1 MAKFLIQ
8 YTAHT
13 SRDGAVPFHRCTD
26 HESSN
31 YNAEEIEVEVEAGSE
46 LEAVNNHFSEEWG
59 MDPLTREQLDQL
71 EMGELDTDDY
81 YELYIEDFSV
91 TEI

>member
-1 MAKFLIQ
+1 MAKFQIQ

-13 SRDGAVPFHRCTD
+13 SRDGAVPFHR
-26 HESSN
+26 SN
-31 YNAEEIEVEVEAGSE
+31 YNEVEEFEVEVEAGSE
-46 LEAVNNHFSEEWG
+46 LEAVNKHFNEQWDL
-59 MDPLTREQLDQL
+59 DPLTQEQLDQL